1 MTNISIETRAIENS
15 VINHI
20 KVDTMQCVL
29 KTVQLRMRFFYD
41 GLVVESVIDS
51 YQHQD
56 NSPVSQ
62 VGCSLTVAL
71 RNIEVKRMRNLEP
84 GEIYDQVLAIDK
96 ESRLY
101 HNHPL
106 SNVFMEWRAVDEL
119 QQYDES
125 HRHDNFTRRLRDV
138 S

>member
-20 KVDTMQCVL
+20 KVDTMQRSEDG
-29 KTVQLRMRFFYD
+29 TVKNAVRLRRFSSRICF
-41 GLVVESVIDS
+41 DS

-71 RNIEVKRMRNLEP
+71 CNIEVKRMRNLEP

-106 SNVFMEWRAVDEL
+106 SNVFMGM
-119 QQYDES
+119 ES
-125 HRHDNFTRRLRDV
+125 R
-138 S
+138 